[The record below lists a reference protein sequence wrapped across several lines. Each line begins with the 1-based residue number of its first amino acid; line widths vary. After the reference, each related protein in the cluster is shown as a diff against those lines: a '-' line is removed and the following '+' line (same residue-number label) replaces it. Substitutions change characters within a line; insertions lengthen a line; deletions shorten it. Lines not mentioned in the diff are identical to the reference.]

1 MKLKGL
7 KYFVILSF
15 LWGVLFISPSNLNA
29 ASDNTICMY
38 NMAGQAV
45 FTLLRGIIQ
54 GKVKSFKD
62 VAKSLFYG
70 SAAGYGFYE
79 AKKMIGKGHVTTG
92 VILANLSASV
102 CENVSTGFHPL
113 AYIGY
118 NIGPAQ
124 IKVATP
130 FAKKPQ
136 ATFHVSVTPAEL
148 ITFFYSMKKAKR
160 VSFRNGLITFT
171 ANERISENS
180 LGWTIGQYPTILSDT
195 PDYVFNHEAIH
206 VVQHLQML
214 SISPEMFMSYKSEES
229 NYKKSLFHFSG
240 LRMNVVGSLTNMV
253 FYRFQSYKSNWLEI
267 EAYNFATNETSE

>member
-1 MKLKGL
+1 MKSKMLRF
-7 KYFVILSF
+7 FVILTF
-15 LWGVLFISPSNLNA
+15 VWGIASISPSNLNA
-29 ASDNTICMY
+29 ASDNTIRIY
-38 NMAGQAV
+38 NMAGQAA

-102 CENVSTGFHPL
+102 CENVSTGLHPL

-118 NIGPAQ
+118 NIGPVQ
-124 IKVATP
+124 LKVATP

-148 ITFFYSMKKAKR
+148 ITFFYSMKNAKR
-160 VSFRNGLITFT
+160 VSFRGGLITFT
-171 ANERISENS
+171 ANERTSEKS
-180 LGWTIGQYPTILSDT
+180 LGWTIGQYPTILRDT

-206 VVQHLQML
+206 VVQHLQMM
-214 SISPEMFMSYKSEES
+214 SISPEIFMSYESEES

-240 LRMNVVGSLTNMV
+240 LRMNVVGSLTNML
-253 FYRFQSYKSNWLEI
+253 FYRLQSYKSNWLEI